1 MNKQQIANLEKKLK
15 EYHNSIPDFP
25 INQKP
30 RLSDRLLD
38 GMLWFLFGALTVLI
52 AWLSY
57 ELVKVAS

>member
-1 MNKQQIANLEKKLK
+1 MNKQQIANLEKQLK
-15 EYHNSIPDFP
+15 KYHNSIPDFP
-25 INQKP
+25 VSKP

-57 ELVKVAS
+57 ELVRVTS

>member
-1 MNKQQIANLEKKLK
+1 MNKQQIANLEKQLK
-15 EYHNSIPDFP
+15 KYHNSIPDFP
-25 INQKP
+25 VSKP

-38 GMLWFLFGALTVLI
+38 GMLWFSIGVLVTLL